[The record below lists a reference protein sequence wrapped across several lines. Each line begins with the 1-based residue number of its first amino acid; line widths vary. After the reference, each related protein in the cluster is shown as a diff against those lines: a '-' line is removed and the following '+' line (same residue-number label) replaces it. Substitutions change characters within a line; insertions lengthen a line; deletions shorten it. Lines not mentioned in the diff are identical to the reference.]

1 MSLRHGLL
9 GLLAEG
15 PASGYDLTRRFE
27 QVLGAVWPAGHPQ
40 IYGELSRLAGD
51 GLIEIDSE
59 GPRGRKAYRIT
70 DSGLAEIRRWLAEPS
85 EVDHTTRL
93 QSLLRSFFFWLMEP
107 ADLHAH
113 LVREADFFAA
123 AAHRYRAYANAT
135 DQGDFSDTPR
145 NRSLRIAI
153 EGGARLYEA
162 LEGWARWAAAR
173 PDVATDRPKLA
184 TERPRS

>member
-40 IYGELSRLAGD
+40 IYGELSRLASD

-70 DSGLAEIRRWLAEPS
+70 DAGLAEIRRWLSEPS

-93 QSLLRSFFFWLMEP
+93 QPLLRSFFFWLMDP
-107 ADLHAH
+107 GDLNAH

-123 AAHRYRAYANAT
+123 AASRYRTYADAA
-135 DQGDFSDTPR
+135 DQGNVPDTPQQ
-145 NRSLRIAI
+145 RSLRIAI

-162 LEGWARWAAAR
+162 LAAWARWAAQR
-173 PDVATDRPKLA
+173 PELAGDRS
-184 TERPRS
+184 RR

>member
-27 QVLGAVWPAGHPQ
+27 QVLGSVWPAGHPQ
-40 IYGELSRLAGD
+40 IYSELSRLAAD

-70 DSGLAEIRRWLAEPS
+70 DSGLTEIRRWLADQTQ
-85 EVDHTTRL
+85 VDHTMRL
-93 QSLLRSFFFWLMEP
+93 QPLLRSFFFWLMEP
-107 ADLHAH
+107 NDFAGH
-113 LVREADFFAA
+113 LDREAEFFAA
-123 AAHRYRAYANAT
+123 AAGRYRAYAAAK
-135 DQGDFSDTPR
+135 DRGEFPDTLQ

-162 LEGWARWAAAR
+162 LAGWARWAADHPPVEDEGSGSA
-173 PDVATDRPKLA
+173 
-184 TERPRS
+184 

>member
-40 IYGELSRLAGD
+40 IYGELSRLASD

-70 DSGLAEIRRWLAEPS
+70 ESGLTEIRRWLRDSS

-107 ADLHAH
+107 ADLNDH
-113 LVREADFFAA
+113 LMREADFFAA
-123 AAHRYRAYANAT
+123 AAGRYRTYADAA
-135 DQGDFSDTPR
+135 DRAEGIDTPQQ
-145 NRSLRIAI
+145 RSQRIAI

-162 LEGWARWAAAR
+162 LAAWARWAADRTELTGDRRR
-173 PDVATDRPKLA
+173 PL
-184 TERPRS
+184 

>member
-70 DSGLAEIRRWLAEPS
+70 DSGLDEIRRWLREPS
-85 EVDHTTRL
+85 EVDHTMRL

-107 ADLHAH
+107 ADLNQH
-113 LVREADFFAA
+113 LVREAEFFASA
-123 AAHRYRAYANAT
+123 AGRYRAYAQAT
-135 DQGDFSDTPR
+135 DRGDFPDTPQ
-145 NRSLRIAI
+145 NRSLRLAI

-162 LEGWARWAAAR
+162 LAGWARWAAERSEA
-173 PDVATDRPKLA
+173 AGG
-184 TERPRS
+184 RPRP